1 MKSSKKSPISR
12 QLIVPIYKV
21 VLSLGGS
28 ATNDEIYA
36 KVIELM
42 HLTDEQVEETHLGSI
57 TQTELQYQLAWARTY
72 MKNYGILEKS
82 GHGIWSVSSEYLE
95 EKTIDPSK
103 VCSVGSKKK
112 TISASEDSPKK
123 KSQEAK
129 VEVEDSQAG
138 LVDEEEWKERLSKLL
153 MKINPYAFE
162 RLAQRL
168 LRECGFEQVTVTKK
182 SGDGGIDGTGRLKIN
197 GIFSFNVAFQC
208 KRYSDTVGA
217 PEIRDFRGSL
227 STNIE
232 KGIFITTGRFTEQAK
247 EEASA
252 PGKQQIDL
260 IDGED
265 FMEKLAEYGIGVKEV
280 KVYRVDEEFFTKF
293 ETSSQS

>member
-12 QLIVPIYKV
+12 QLIIPVYKA
-21 VLSLGGS
+21 VLALGGS
-28 ATNDEIYA
+28 ATNDEICE
-36 KVIELM
+36 KVIEM
-42 HLTDEQVEETHLGSI
+42 MNLTSEQIDEPHLGSI

-82 GHGIWSVSSEYLE
+82 GHGVWAVTADYLE
-95 EKTIDPSK
+95 EKTIDPSR
-103 VCSVGSKKK
+103 VGSLGAKKK
-112 TISASEDSPKK
+112 NGAKTQDNPPKPTPI
-123 KSQEAK
+123 
-129 VEVEDSQAG
+129 D
-138 LVDEEEWKERLSKLL
+138 DEEEKAVKEAVIEDEAWKERLSQLL
-153 MKINPYAFE
+153 MEINPYAFE

-182 SGDGGIDGTGRLKIN
+182 TGDGGIDGTGRLKIN

-208 KRYSDTVGA
+208 KRYSGTVGA
-217 PEIRDFRGSL
+217 PDIRDFRGSL

-232 KGIFITTGRFTEQAK
+232 KGIFITTGRFTQQAK

-265 FMEKLAEYGIGVKEV
+265 FMEKLAQYGIGVKEV
-280 KVYRVDEEFFTKF
+280 KIYQVDEAFFEKF
-293 ETSSQS
+293 ESSTEK

>member
-1 MKSSKKSPISR
+1 MKSTKKSPISR
-12 QLIVPIYKV
+12 QLIVPVYTA
-21 VLSLGGS
+21 VLALGGS
-28 ATNDEIYA
+28 ATNDEICE
-36 KVIELM
+36 KVIEIM
-42 HLTDEQVEETHLGSI
+42 NLTSEQIDEPHLGSI

-82 GHGIWSVSSEYLE
+82 GHGVWAVTADYLE
-95 EKTIDPSK
+95 EKTIDPSR
-103 VCSVGSKKK
+103 VCSLGAKKK
-112 TISASEDSPKK
+112 NVGK
-123 KSQEAK
+123 AK
-129 VEVEDSQAG
+129 DNPAKPTLIDGEEEKAVKEEMVEDEA
-138 LVDEEEWKERLSKLL
+138 WKERLSQLL
-153 MKINPYAFE
+153 MEINPYAFE

-182 SGDGGIDGTGRLKIN
+182 SGDGGIDGIGRLKIN

-208 KRYSDTVGA
+208 KRYSGTVGA

-232 KGIFITTGRFTEQAK
+232 KGIFITTGRFTQQAK

-265 FMEKLAEYGIGVKEV
+265 FMEKLAQYGIGVKEV
-280 KVYRVDEEFFTKF
+280 KIYQVDEGFFKKF
-293 ETSSQS
+293 ESSTEK

>member
-12 QLIVPIYKV
+12 QLIIPVYKA
-21 VLSLGGS
+21 VLALGGS
-28 ATNDEIYA
+28 ATNDEICE
-36 KVIELM
+36 KVIEM
-42 HLTDEQVEETHLGSI
+42 MNLTSEQIDEPHLGSI

-82 GHGIWSVSSEYLE
+82 GHGVWAVTADYLE
-95 EKTIDPSK
+95 EKTIDPSR
-103 VCSVGSKKK
+103 VCSLGAKKK
-112 TISASEDSPKK
+112 NGAKTQDNPPKPTPI
-123 KSQEAK
+123 
-129 VEVEDSQAG
+129 D
-138 LVDEEEWKERLSKLL
+138 DEEEKAVKEAVIEDEAWKERLSQLL
-153 MKINPYAFE
+153 MEINPYAFE

-182 SGDGGIDGTGRLKIN
+182 TGDGGIDGTGRLKIN

-208 KRYSDTVGA
+208 KRYSGTVGA
-217 PEIRDFRGSL
+217 PDIRDFRGSL

-232 KGIFITTGRFTEQAK
+232 KGIFITTGRFTQQAK

-265 FMEKLAEYGIGVKEV
+265 FMEKLAQYGIGVKEV
-280 KVYRVDEEFFTKF
+280 KIYQVDEAFFEKF
-293 ETSSQS
+293 ESSTEK

>member
-12 QLIVPIYKV
+12 QLIIPVYKA
-21 VLSLGGS
+21 VLALGGS
-28 ATNDEIYA
+28 ATNDEICE
-36 KVIELM
+36 KVIEIM
-42 HLTDEQVEETHLGSI
+42 NLTNEQIDEPHLGSI

-82 GHGIWSVSSEYLE
+82 GHGVWAVTADYLE
-95 EKTIDPSK
+95 EKTIDPSR
-103 VCSVGSKKK
+103 VCSLGAKKK
-112 TISASEDSPKK
+112 NVAKTQDNPPKPTPI
-123 KSQEAK
+123 
-129 VEVEDSQAG
+129 D
-138 LVDEEEWKERLSKLL
+138 DEEEKAVEEEVIEDEAWKERLSQLL
-153 MKINPYAFE
+153 MEINPYAFE

-208 KRYSDTVGA
+208 KRYSGTVGA

-232 KGIFITTGRFTEQAK
+232 KGIFITTGRFTQQAK

-265 FMEKLAEYGIGVKEV
+265 FMEKLAQYGIGVKEV
-280 KVYRVDEEFFTKF
+280 KIYQVDEAFFEKF
-293 ETSSQS
+293 ESSQG

>member
-12 QLIVPIYKV
+12 QLIIPVYKA
-21 VLSLGGS
+21 VLTLGGS
-28 ATNDEIYA
+28 ATNDEICE
-36 KVIELM
+36 KVIEM
-42 HLTDEQVEETHLGSI
+42 MNLTSEQIDEPHLGSI

-82 GHGIWSVSSEYLE
+82 GRGVWAVTADYLE
-95 EKTIDPSK
+95 EKTIDPSR
-103 VCSVGSKKK
+103 VCSSGAKKK
-112 TISASEDSPKK
+112 NV
-123 KSQEAK
+123 AK
-129 VEVEDSQAG
+129 TNDNPLKPNPIDG
-138 LVDEEEWKERLSKLL
+138 EEEKAVKEEVIEEEAWKERLSQLL
-153 MKINPYAFE
+153 MEINPYAFE

-208 KRYSDTVGA
+208 KRYSGTVGA

-232 KGIFITTGRFTEQAK
+232 KGIFITTGRFTQQAK

-252 PGKQQIDL
+252 PGKRQIDL
-260 IDGED
+260 MDGED
-265 FMEKLAEYGIGVKEV
+265 FMEKLAQYGIGVKEV
-280 KVYRVDEEFFTKF
+280 KIYQVDEAFFEKF
-293 ETSSQS
+293 ESSTEK